1 MQREEELI
9 KYTYSKMH
17 LEDKALNF
25 KIKYMYMY
33 IHKSYTCFLVF
44 LCVQYLLQ
52 KGGALC
58 V

>member
-25 KIKYMYMY
+25 KIKYMYIY
-33 IHKSYTCFLVF
+33 KSYTCFLVF